1 MPTPHPVP
9 PAPRAVLAAARRIA
23 EARLR
28 YGYFR
33 PVNAAT
39 APYVYCPHLHKVEA
53 TVPAGA
59 TPAQVSKAL
68 RVALTNHLIDN
79 DEAPTAGR

>member
-9 PAPRAVLAAARRIA
+9 PAAPRAVLATARRIA

-33 PVNAAT
+33 PINAAT
-39 APYVYCPHLHKVEA
+39 APYVYCPQQHKVEA

-59 TPAQVSKAL
+59 SAAQVSKAL

-79 DEAPTAGR
+79 SEAPAGR